1 MWPRI
6 PVLVAAGALGLVSCG
21 IEGVSVSGPETT
33 VGFVTGASSHGEDDG
48 SIFIAVE
55 LTTEHNELPQPVS
68 VTVSDGLSGS
78 ATSGADYQPFTAT
91 EVVVPP
97 GTTSGAT
104 ALVRVTALG
113 DSLAEGATETVRLVL
128 SDASGAFL
136 GTLSETVLGL
146 ADAETADVR
155 FLQTASSTPDESTA
169 SYDMDLELVL
179 SAGATLAFD
188 IDLVVADSGA
198 GTATSAADYAA
209 FAAAAIQ
216 FSAGTA
222 SGTTRTVTVDV
233 LDDAESEGPETV
245 QLSLSGSDLSRL
257 ALAGPTGHTLTIV
270 DDESTPTPLF
280 SASHGPSTGLETTL
294 SPGGTIDLGATTN
307 GGAATTGTLLV
318 LANQGGADMLLGQP
332 TFEDEADAAAA
343 VSAALAV
350 HKPR

>member
-91 EVVVPP
+91 EVVFPP

-104 ALVRVTALG
+104 ALVRVTARG

-146 ADAETADVR
+146 ADAGMLMD
-155 FLQTASSTPDESTA
+155 FLQTAVHPGRVHGE
-169 SYDMDLELVL
+169 LRHGPELVL

-222 SGTTRTVTVDV
+222 SGTTR
-233 LDDAESEGPETV
+233 
-245 QLSLSGSDLSRL
+245 
-257 ALAGPTGHTLTIV
+257 
-270 DDESTPTPLF
+270 
-280 SASHGPSTGLETTL
+280 
-294 SPGGTIDLGATTN
+294 
-307 GGAATTGTLLV
+307 
-318 LANQGGADMLLGQP
+318 
-332 TFEDEADAAAA
+332 
-343 VSAALAV
+343 
-350 HKPR
+350 